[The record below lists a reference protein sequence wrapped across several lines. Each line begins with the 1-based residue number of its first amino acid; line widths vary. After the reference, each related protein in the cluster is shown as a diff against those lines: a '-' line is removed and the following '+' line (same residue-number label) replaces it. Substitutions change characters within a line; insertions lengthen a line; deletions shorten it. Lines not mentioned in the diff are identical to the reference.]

1 MILEKT
7 EILEITCNG
16 KSDEDIKKLSFAAD
30 VIRRGGTVCFP
41 TETVYGLGA
50 NALDK
55 AAVED
60 IFKAKGR
67 PQDNPLIIHLDS
79 LENADKYC
87 KAKENA
93 HLDAISCFFP
103 GPITAV
109 LEKKDNIPDVVTAK
123 LKSVGVRV
131 PVHPVA
137 NAFLKLCGVP
147 VAAPS
152 ANISGRPS
160 PTDAKHVIEDLFGK
174 VDVIISAGR
183 SEVGLEST
191 IVSLVTTPPTLLRP
205 GGISYEELCE
215 KLGEVAVSNA
225 VLSEMKPGDTAS
237 APGMKYKHY
246 APKAA
251 VFLVCG
257 NFCDVVSFL
266 SCKQKSENCAIIGFS
281 EDKDQLCEK
290 NFFDLG
296 SINDP
301 SEHAHRVFAH
311 LRATD
316 AIEGLDK
323 VYVHITGDKSGI
335 NLAVFNRLLKASAYH
350 IIDLTEEK

>member
-1 MILEKT
+1 MLLEKT
-7 EILEITCNG
+7 EIIEITDNG
-16 KSDEDIKKLSFAAD
+16 NSPEDIKKLSFAAD
-30 VIRRGGTVCFP
+30 ILRKGGTVCFP

-50 NALDK
+50 NALDEN
-55 AAVED
+55 AVGD

-79 LENADKYC
+79 LDNADKYC
-87 KAKENA
+87 VAKDNV
-93 HLDAISCFFP
+93 HLKKVSGFFP

-109 LEKKDNIPDVVTAK
+109 LEKRNIIPDVVTAK

-137 NAFLKLCGVP
+137 NKFLRLCGVP

-160 PTDAKHVIEDLFGK
+160 PTDAKHVIKDLFGK
-174 VDVIISAGR
+174 VDVIISAGT

-191 IVSLVTTPPTLLRP
+191 IISLVDEKPVLLRP
-205 GGISYEELCE
+205 GGISYESLCE
-215 KLGEVAVSNA
+215 KLGDVAVSNA

-246 APKAA
+246 APKAP
-251 VFLVCG
+251 VFLVHG
-257 NFCDVVSFL
+257 NDEDVVSFL
-266 SCKQKSENCAIIGFS
+266 AFRQKNENCAILGFS
-281 EDKDQLCEK
+281 EDRKSLSGK

-296 SINDP
+296 KKDSP
-301 SEHAHRVFAH
+301 REHARLVFAH

-316 AIEGLDK
+316 EIEGLSN

>member
-7 EILEITCNG
+7 QIIEIENDG
-16 KSDEDIKKLSFAAD
+16 QSAEDIKKLEFAAD
-30 VIRRGGTVCFP
+30 IIRRGGTVCFP

-50 NALDK
+50 NALDEK
-55 AAVED
+55 AVSD

-79 LENADKYC
+79 LSSADKYC
-87 KAKENA
+87 VAEKNEYLNK
-93 HLDAISCFFP
+93 ISYFFP

-109 LEKKDNIPDVVTAK
+109 LEKRENIPDVVTAK

-131 PVHPVA
+131 PCHPVA
-137 NAFLKLCGVP
+137 NAFLRLCAVP

-152 ANISGRPS
+152 ANLSGRPS
-160 PTDAKHVIEDLFGK
+160 PTEAKHVIQDLFGK
-174 VDVIISAGR
+174 VDVIISAGNAN
-183 SEVGLEST
+183 VGLEST
-191 IVSLVTTPPTLLRP
+191 IVSLVTEKPTLLRP
-205 GGISYEELCE
+205 GGISYEALCE
-215 KLGEVAVSNA
+215 KLGDVAVSSA

-246 APKAA
+246 APKAS
-251 VFLVCG
+251 VFLVLG
-257 NFCDVVSFL
+257 KDEDVANFL
-266 SCKQKSENCAIIGFS
+266 SHKQKTENCAIIGFS
-281 EDKDQLCEK
+281 QDKEKLSDK

-296 SINDP
+296 KKEAPDQ
-301 SEHAHRVFAH
+301 HAHNVFAH

-316 AIEGLDK
+316 EISGLES

>member
-7 EILEITCNG
+7 QILEITSDG
-16 KSDEDIKKLSFAAD
+16 KSEKDKEKLSFAAE
-30 VIRRGGTVCFP
+30 IIKKGGTVCFP

-50 NALDK
+50 NALDEN
-55 AAVED
+55 AVSD

-67 PQDNPLIIHLDS
+67 PQDNPLIIHLDN

-87 KAKENA
+87 VAKDNK
-93 HLDAISCFFP
+93 HLEKISCFFP

-109 LEKKDNIPDVVTAK
+109 LEKRENIPDVVTAK

-131 PVHPVA
+131 PCHPVA
-137 NAFLKLCGVP
+137 NEFLRLCAVP

-160 PTDAKHVIEDLFGK
+160 PTEAKHVIEDLYGK
-174 VDVIISAGR
+174 VDVIISAGDAN
-183 SEVGLEST
+183 VGLEST
-191 IVSLVTTPPTLLRP
+191 IVSLVTEKPTLLRP
-205 GGISYEELCE
+205 GGISYESLCE
-215 KLGEVAVSNA
+215 KLGEVAVSGA

-246 APKAA
+246 APKTPVHLVLGSDEDVKA
-251 VFLVCG
+251 FL
-257 NFCDVVSFL
+257 L
-266 SCKQKSENCAIIGFS
+266 QKQAYENCAILGFS
-281 EDKDQLCEK
+281 QDKEYLSGK

-296 SINDP
+296 AKEDP
-301 SEHAHRVFAH
+301 DRHAHTIFAH

-316 AIEGLDK
+316 EKQGLSA

-350 IIDLTEEK
+350 VIDLTEGK

>member
-1 MILEKT
+1 MLLEKT
-7 EILEITCNG
+7 EILEITDGG
-16 KSDEDIKKLSFAAD
+16 KSKQDLEKLSFAAD
-30 VIRRGGTVCFP
+30 IIRRGGTVCFP

-50 NALDK
+50 NALDEN
-55 AAVED
+55 AVSD

-79 LENADKYC
+79 LDNADRYC
-87 KAKENA
+87 VANDNRYLEK
-93 HLDAISCFFP
+93 ISCFFP

-109 LEKKDNIPDVVTAK
+109 LEKRSIVPNVVTAK

-137 NAFLKLCGVP
+137 NTFLRLCGVP

-174 VDVIISAGR
+174 VDVIISAGN
-183 SEVGLEST
+183 SQVGLEST
-191 IVSLVTTPPTLLRP
+191 IISLVEEKPTLLRP
-205 GGISYEELCE
+205 GGISYESLCE
-215 KLGEVAVSNA
+215 KLGDVAVSSA

-246 APKAA
+246 APRTP
-251 VFLVCG
+251 VFLVHG
-257 NFCDVVSFL
+257 NDEDVMSFL
-266 SCKQKSENCAIIGFS
+266 AFRQKNENCAIIGFS
-281 EDKDQLCEK
+281 EDRKVLSEK

-296 SINDP
+296 KINEP
-301 SEHAHRVFAH
+301 AEHARLVFSH

-316 AIEGLDK
+316 EIPKLEK

-350 IIDLTEEK
+350 IIDLTEGK